1 MIPQRIIHR
10 RAAQAAIV
18 LVCATVALVTVVQ
31 LTGGGAHY
39 APEGERLAKV
49 DLLFTDETDGDVLVT
64 DAATGAEVARYG
76 ENEGVF
82 VRAVMRTVARQRRM
96 RDQGPET
103 PVRLARYEGDRLWL
117 SDPVSGVEIFL
128 GAFGTDN
135 EAAFAALLDADPE
148 IRTAQAT
155 EAAR

>member
-1 MIPQRIIHR
+1 MVPQHIIHR
-10 RAAQAAIV
+10 RASQAALFV
-18 LVCATVALVTVVQ
+18 VFATLALVTTVQ

-39 APEGERLAKV
+39 SPEGETLAKV
-49 DLLFTDETDGDVLVT
+49 DLIFTDEADGHVLVT
-64 DAATGAEVARYG
+64 DAATGEALALYG
-76 ENEGVF
+76 ESEGVF

-117 SDPVSGVEIFL
+117 TDPESGVEIFL
-128 GAFGTDN
+128 GAFGVDN

-148 IRTAQAT
+148 IRTAQAMET
-155 EAAR
+155 SQ